1 MVAMRSNIMEHRDR
15 LSGVRVLIVDD
26 VSELRQVIRWILEV
40 EGATVLEA
48 PNGREA
54 LRLAQTEP
62 VDVAL
67 TDLGLPDMSGEDVV
81 AGLRSVSRGRIPVA
95 VISGAGGAALE
106 HALEVGAER
115 AFAKPVDRDDLV
127 RYLAAARKVAE
138 EWLHRSVLPRR
149 A

>member
-1 MVAMRSNIMEHRDR
+1 M
-15 LSGVRVLIVDD
+15 RVLVVDD
-26 VSELRQVIRWILEV
+26 VSELRQVIRWMLEV

-48 PNGREA
+48 RDGREA

-67 TDLGLPDMSGEDVV
+67 TDLGLPDMSGEDIV
-81 AGLRSVSRGRIPVA
+81 AGLRSLSQGRIPVA
-95 VISGAGGAALE
+95 VISGAGRAALE

-115 AFAKPVDRDDLV
+115 AFPKPVDRDDLV
-127 RYLAAARKVAE
+127 RYLTAARKVAE
-138 EWLHRSVLPRR
+138 GWLPQSVLPRR